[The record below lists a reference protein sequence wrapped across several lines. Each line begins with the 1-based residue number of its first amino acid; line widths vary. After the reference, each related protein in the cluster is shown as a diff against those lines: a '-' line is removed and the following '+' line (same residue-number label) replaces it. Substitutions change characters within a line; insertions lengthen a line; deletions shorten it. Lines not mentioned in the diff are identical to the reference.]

1 MGSQVE
7 VLEEG
12 LKEELKRRQAYMKTN
27 SIN

>member
-12 LKEELKRRQAYMKTN
+12 LKEELKRSQAYMKTN